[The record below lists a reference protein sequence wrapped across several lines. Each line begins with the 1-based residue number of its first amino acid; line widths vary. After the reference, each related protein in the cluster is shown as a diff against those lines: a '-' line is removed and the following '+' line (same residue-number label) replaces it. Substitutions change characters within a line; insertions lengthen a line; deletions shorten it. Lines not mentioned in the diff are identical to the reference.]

1 MEVGTEYLLNFEPES
16 VTDEIKQNV
25 AFILATQKGTVPY
38 MRDFGIDYGQLD
50 THGAVGRA
58 RVTADVIR
66 AIKTYEP
73 RANVER
79 VVWPDGASATGTVSP
94 RVIITI
100 NDAEI

>member
-1 MEVGTEYLLNFEPES
+1 MEVGTEYLLNFEPTS
-16 VTDEIKQNV
+16 RTDEIKQNV

-66 AIKTYEP
+66 TVQTYEP
-73 RANVER
+73 RVRVER
-79 VVWPDGASATGTVSP
+79 VIWPNGTSAVGTSSP

-100 NDAEI
+100 NDEEF